1 MVYRGG
7 ATVRLAPPALRATSP
22 LGGETSFRRARLVIL
37 ALVVVGAAYPIAALQ
52 TPPGFYEGFCPP
64 VDYHFLNPP
73 PQVKA
78 GKLPASAHAEIKV
91 VAGLV
96 QPGFVATFDDNPQ
109 AQLSFVPGAF
119 APPPSG
125 APEIIDIKPV
135 KTFPDPPGISV
146 VTNVYQVA
154 SSTQMV
160 KVSNLR
166 LLYSTV
172 LPAPSSIYVAQAGGG
187 WTALPSNQSTGTGC
201 SDIVAQVS
209 TTGFFMAGY
218 PSNSTRHNGS
228 PTIAGGQ
235 LLPIVV
241 ALAILIVV
249 LAGVPLAVV
258 RRRRPEGAPK
268 ESNGKGPAPPGRT

>member
-1 MVYRGG
+1 M
-7 ATVRLAPPALRATSP
+7 
-22 LGGETSFRRARLVIL
+22 RRTRLVIL
-37 ALVVVGAAYPIAALQ
+37 ALVLVGAAYPVAALQ

-78 GKLPASAHAEIKV
+78 GKAPAAAHAEIKV
-91 VAGLV
+91 IGGVV
-96 QPGFVATFDDNPQ
+96 QPGFVATADDNPQ

-119 APPPSG
+119 TAPPKG
-125 APEIIDIKPV
+125 GPEIIDIKPV
-135 KTFPDPPGISV
+135 KTFPDATGISV
-146 VTNVYQVA
+146 VTNVYQVT
-154 SSTQMV
+154 STTPLI

-172 LPAPSSIYVAQAGGG
+172 LPAPSSIYEAQTGGS
-187 WTALPSNQSTGTGC
+187 WAALPSNPSTGTGC

-209 TTGFFMAGY
+209 TNGFFVAGY
-218 PSNSTRHNGS
+218 PSSSTRPNGNT
-228 PTIAGGQ
+228 TIGGGQ
-235 LLPIVV
+235 ILPIVV

-258 RRRRPEGAPK
+258 RRRRPGGAPT